1 MLLVID
7 VGNTQTVVG
16 LYGTDDALQHHWRI
30 STVSDRTADEHA
42 LLVTQ
47 LLGLEGL
54 ERRAIT
60 GIAVCSTVPH
70 LTAVLREMTERWPE
84 AKAVVVEPGV
94 KTGLPILYENPRE
107 VGADRIANAVAA
119 WDMYGGPSIVVDFS
133 GTATIID
140 AITGKGEYLGGAII
154 PGVEIS
160 LDALFERAAALRQV
174 ELVEPR
180 SAIGR
185 NIIESVQSGAV
196 YGFAAQVDGLC
207 RRFMAE
213 LGPATV
219 ISTGSLSG
227 LIAPL
232 SESIEYQE
240 PWLTLY
246 GLRLI
251 YQRNT

>member
-16 LYGTDDALQHHWRI
+16 LYDPEGALRHHWRL
-30 STVSDRTADEHA
+30 STVNDRTSDEHA
-42 LLVTQ
+42 LLLMQ
-47 LLGLEGL
+47 LLDLEGVDD
-54 ERRAIT
+54 RAIT
-60 GIAVCSTVPH
+60 GIAISSTVPH
-70 LTAVLREMTERWPE
+70 LTAVLRDMTGRWPD
-84 AKAVVVEPGV
+84 AHAIVVEPGV

-119 WDMYGGPSIVVDFS
+119 YEIYGGPTIVVDFS

-140 AITGKGEYLGGAII
+140 AISGKGEYLGGAIV

-174 ELVEPR
+174 ELTEPR

-185 NIIESVQSGAV
+185 NIAESVRSGV
-196 YGFAAQVDGLC
+196 LYGFAAQVDGLC
-207 RRFMAE
+207 RRFAAE

-219 ISTGSLSG
+219 IATGSLSD
-227 LIAPL
+227 LVAPL

-240 PWLTLY
+240 PWLTLH